1 MAVEMVNIT
10 HRPLYPLEREP
21 VPIVKEAGWA
31 SGPVWMGAENFVPQ
45 PGFDLWIVEALDSR
59 YTDYA
64 IPAH

>member
-10 HRPLYPLEREP
+10 PRPFYPLEREP

-31 SGPVWMGAENFVPQ
+31 SGTVWMGAENFAPP

>member
-10 HRPLYPLEREP
+10 PRPLYPFEREP

-31 SGPVWMGAENFVPQ
+31 SGPVWMGAENFAP
-45 PGFDLWIVEALDSR
+45 PPLFDFWTVEALDSH